1 MADDLADY
9 PIVVLENDYP
19 EAVGKL
25 GLFDLLMPVGDT
37 GLVFTAAMPGV
48 LQVTGTA
55 SFTPPVEHVAYLRAA
70 STLIQIGLVRGESFA
85 FLRYALQ
92 LTVAEVA
99 ALYGVADATVQG
111 WEDNSIP
118 IPVSV
123 WNCFS
128 HRVMLA
134 DGRILPVHPA
144 ICPSARPR
152 LIRVFPNAP
161 MVSQQ
166 QGGPPP
172 ACPPPPDFPGAECYP
187 PPRNY

>member
-1 MADDLADY
+1 MADDLANY

-19 EAVGKL
+19 EAFGKL

-37 GLVFTAAMPGV
+37 GLIFTAAMPGI
-48 LQVTGTA
+48 LYVTGPT
-55 SFTPPVEHVAYLRAA
+55 FTPLVEHVAYLRAA
-70 STLIQIGLVRGESFA
+70 STLIQMGLVRGESFA

-99 ALYGVADATVQG
+99 VLYGVSEPTVQG

-118 IPVSV
+118 IPMPV

-128 HRVMLA
+128 QRVMVA
-134 DGRILPVHPA
+134 DGRVLPANPA
-144 ICPSARPR
+144 ICPSFRAR

-166 QGGPPP
+166 QGNQPPV
-172 ACPPPPDFPGAECYP
+172 CPPPPDFPGAECYP
-187 PPRNY
+187 PSRNY

>member
-19 EAVGKL
+19 EAFGKL

-48 LQVTGTA
+48 LRVTGP
-55 SFTPPVEHVAYLRAA
+55 SFTPLVEHVAYLRAA
-70 STLIQIGLVRGESFA
+70 STLIQMGLVRGESFA

-92 LTVAEVA
+92 LTTADVAT
-99 ALYGVADATVQG
+99 LYGVPESTVQG

-118 IPVSV
+118 IPPTV

-128 HRVMLA
+128 QRVMVQ
-134 DGRILPVHPA
+134 DGRVLPANPA
-144 ICPSARPR
+144 INPSFRPR

-166 QGGPPP
+166 QGAQPE
-172 ACPPPPDFPGAECYP
+172 CPPPPDFPEAECFP
-187 PPRNY
+187 PPRKY